1 MIALSGEEAAELL
14 GKSDELLDAC
24 FGESTDQET
33 LEIYHEFQR
42 YSRGVEAAL
51 SKINLGTERINAINT
66 AIRNQSRNDAARTN
80 ENLKSIVDECI
91 VIVGSRIKHIEVG
104 VRVSPSLQLEVV
116 RSQFGQVLMN
126 LLANAA
132 DAVDDQDYGA
142 ASRSEARIL
151 IAAKQTKDRFEL
163 SIEDSGPGIPEE
175 LRQKILQPFFTT
187 KDVGKGTG
195 LGMPIV
201 LRILETHG
209 FELSISQSASLGGAK
224 FSILTKLEET
234 EGVTEVPTMGPK
246 ISSQEGLHA

>member
-1 MIALSGEEAAELL
+1 M
-14 GKSDELLDAC
+14 C
-24 FGESTDQET
+24 
-33 LEIYHEFQR
+33 
-42 YSRGVEAAL
+42 
-51 SKINLGTERINAINT
+51 
-66 AIRNQSRNDAARTN
+66 IRDR
-80 ENLKSIVDECI
+80 
-91 VIVGSRIKHIEVG
+91 G

-132 DAVDDQDYGA
+132 DAVDDQDDGA

-234 EGVTEVPTMGPK
+234 EGVTEVPTMGTK